1 MHFSTAVAGSLVLAG
16 QAISISPIKAAHNI
30 ADSLHQRSFDL
41 DAQMSDDAYDFLMNH
56 LEKRQD
62 ITAPSSTSSS
72 STSNPTVSSTP
83 ASGNAADFNL
93 TQWNEMTSQACS
105 NAIQALNGN
114 AGNPS
119 GMAVCY
125 NVPFLD
131 NSTGV
136 FESEVRL
143 YNLSAPSGE
152 WAGLQSN
159 AISISMS
166 YLGASVAPTRGLM
179 MKRSEL
185 VSESLASAVEK
196 RQSMMTAMVTK
207 TYIGEIHNSITVNG
221 MTVPQLQSLLIPN
234 ISLNALS
241 PQTAQPISTNL
252 SSTDASFVSGVFS
265 QQSTTSTSPNA
276 VASASAAAQAKTA
289 FVLPGTTFRIPL
301 IGFAITLTWTG
312 LFCLAVGLGT
322 VGRVHFRDQY
332 RKNVKQDSMKG
343 VTRI

>member
-1 MHFSTAVAGSLVLAG
+1 MD
-16 QAISISPIKAAHNI
+16 N
-30 ADSLHQRSFDL
+30 
-41 DAQMSDDAYDFLMNH
+41 
-56 LEKRQD
+56 LEKRQG

-72 STSNPTVSSTP
+72 TGTTPTVSTMP
-83 ASGNAADFNL
+83 ASGNAADFNI
-93 TQWNEMTSQACS
+93 TQWNEMTAQACS
-105 NAIQALNGN
+105 SAIQALNGN

-143 YNLSAPSGE
+143 FNLSAPSGE
-152 WAGLQSN
+152 WAGLSMD

-179 MKRSEL
+179 MAKRD
-185 VSESLASAVEK
+185 VSTMER
-196 RQSMMTAMVTK
+196 RQSIMSAMTNK
-207 TYIGEIHNSITVNG
+207 TYIGQIHNSITVNG

-234 ISLNALS
+234 ITLHALS

-265 QQSTTSTSPNA
+265 QQSTATTDPNA
-276 VASASAAAQAKTA
+276 VASASASAMAQKA

-301 IGFAITLTWTG
+301 IGFAITLAWTG
-312 LFCLAVGLGT
+312 LFVLAVGLGT
-322 VGRVHFRDQY
+322 VGRVHYRDQY
-332 RKNVKQDSMKG
+332 RKNVKTASVKN
-343 VTRI
+343 VSRI